1 MEQRNST
8 KFKILFYDAKA
19 YDKESFAAYLGD
31 YPTLQTD
38 FVESDISESTTVLAQ
53 GYDAVCVFVNAA
65 MDRAVLTRLRA
76 GGVRLILL
84 RCAGYNNVDLPAAR
98 ELGLAVMRVP
108 AYSPEAVAEH
118 AMALALAVNRKLH
131 KAYIKVRENNFSL
144 LGLTGFD
151 LYGKV
156 AGVVGTGRIGMAMCR
171 ICRGFGMRVLAYDKV
186 ENAEARAAGV
196 EYVPL
201 AQLLRES
208 DLISLHCPLT
218 DQTYHMINQESIAQ
232 MKKGVILINTSR
244 GGLVDTSALIAGIRD
259 LRFHGVGL
267 DVYEEEDDNVFENR
281 EDDILRSSVVARL
294 LSFPNVV
301 VTSHQ
306 GFLTAEALDAIAKT
320 TLQNAQSYVQEQPIR
335 ENVVVG

>member
-1 MEQRNST
+1 M
-8 KFKILFYDAKA
+8 
-19 YDKESFAAYLGD
+19 
-31 YPTLQTD
+31 
-38 FVESDISESTTVLAQ
+38 
-53 GYDAVCVFVNAA
+53 
-65 MDRAVLTRLRA
+65 
-76 GGVRLILL
+76 
-84 RCAGYNNVDLPAAR
+84 
-98 ELGLAVMRVP
+98 
-108 AYSPEAVAEH
+108 
-118 AMALALAVNRKLH
+118 
-131 KAYIKVRENNFSL
+131 RENNFSL

-232 MKKGVILINTSR
+232 MKKGVLLINTSR

-320 TLQNAQSYVQEQPIR
+320 TLQNAQSYAQRQPIR

>member
-1 MEQRNST
+1 M
-8 KFKILFYDAKA
+8 KILFYDAKP
-19 YDKESFAAYLGD
+19 YDREGFDAHLPD
-31 YPTLQTD
+31 YPAITLDYTD
-38 FVESDISESTTVLAQ
+38 ADLTPATARMAA
-53 GYDAVCVFVNAA
+53 GYDAICAFVNA
-65 MDRAVLTRLRA
+65 DLGREVLSCLHGA
-76 GGVRLILL
+76 GVGVILL
-84 RCAGYNNVDLPAAR
+84 RCAGYNQLDLGAAD
-98 ELGLAVMRVP
+98 EFGMVVLRVP
-108 AYSPEAVAEH
+108 GYSPEAVAEH

-320 TLQNAQSYVQEQPIR
+320 TLQNAQSYAQGQPIR
-335 ENVVVG
+335 ENVVGG

>member
-1 MEQRNST
+1 M
-8 KFKILFYDAKA
+8 
-19 YDKESFAAYLGD
+19 
-31 YPTLQTD
+31 
-38 FVESDISESTTVLAQ
+38 
-53 GYDAVCVFVNAA
+53 
-65 MDRAVLTRLRA
+65 
-76 GGVRLILL
+76 
-84 RCAGYNNVDLPAAR
+84 
-98 ELGLAVMRVP
+98 
-108 AYSPEAVAEH
+108 
-118 AMALALAVNRKLH
+118 
-131 KAYIKVRENNFSL
+131 RENNFSL
-144 LGLTGFD
+144 LGLTGLD
-151 LYGKV
+151 LHGKV
-156 AGVVGTGRIGMAMCR
+156 AGVIGTGRIGLAMCR

-186 ENAEARAAGV
+186 ENAQARELGV
-196 EYVPL
+196 EYVSL
-201 AQLLRES
+201 EALLRES

-218 DQTYHMINQESIAQ
+218 EQTYHMINQESIAQ

-244 GGLVDTSALIAGIRD
+244 GGLVDTAALIAGIRD

-320 TLQNAQSYVQEQPIR
+320 TLQNAQSYAQGQPIR